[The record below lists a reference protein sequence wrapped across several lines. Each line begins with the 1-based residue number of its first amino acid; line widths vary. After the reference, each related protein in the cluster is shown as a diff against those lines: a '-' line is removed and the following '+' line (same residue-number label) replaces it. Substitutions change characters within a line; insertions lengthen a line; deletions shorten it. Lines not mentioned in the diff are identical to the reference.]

1 MPKSLGKGK
10 IARKYLLR
18 GSSES
23 KLDLL
28 QLHLEE
34 ALVKQLK
41 MGPVLLEVQL
51 PQIPDLCPKGGDEV
65 KLPGSV
71 SLNHRRDLPEKR

>member
-1 MPKSLGKGK
+1 MPKSLGKGR

-18 GSSES
+18 DSNES

-41 MGPVLLEVQL
+41 MVPLLLEVQL
-51 PQIPDLCPKGGDEV
+51 PQILQLCPKGGDEV
-65 KLPGSV
+65 KLPG
-71 SLNHRRDLPEKR
+71 RD